1 MSTSPLKNSGNRLT
15 IVLFWSACIA
25 AQYFILLHFGV
36 SPQLALAD
44 SSLSNLVLAA
54 GAILF
59 VTSMEFYRPDV
70 TKYLYLIVWCLTL
83 TAITVGLAKCLLGLI
98 FVEEKSYLDF
108 LASSTII
115 RGVINFLIIGASAIL
130 SLLWYNLEEQKQ
142 STLRKSATEKLSRD
156 AELYKLRQQLQ
167 PHFLFNSLNSISA
180 LVVNQPDQARKMI
193 QQLSDFLRGALKK
206 EDHEWIAFDEEIQH
220 LRLYLEMEEMRFG
233 HRLTTTIEA
242 DEASRTVLVPP
253 MLLQP
258 IVENAI
264 KFGLYDTTENALIS
278 IRVNTSKD
286 LLQIDVTNPYDPGTA
301 SPRPGTGFGLSSV
314 RRRLY
319 LLFLRNDLLETRA
332 ENKEFTTTIK
342 IPRHDLRSID

>member
-1 MSTSPLKNSGNRLT
+1 M
-15 IVLFWSACIA
+15 LFPDEKI
-25 AQYFILLHFGV
+25 YL
-36 SPQLALAD
+36 
-44 SSLSNLVLAA
+44 
-54 GAILF
+54 
-59 VTSMEFYRPDV
+59 EF
-70 TKYLYLIVWCLTL
+70 
-83 TAITVGLAKCLLGLI
+83 
-98 FVEEKSYLDF
+98 LD
-108 LASSTII
+108 SSTII
-115 RGVINFLIIGASAIL
+115 RGVVNFLIIGASAIL

-180 LVVNQPDQARKMI
+180 LVGNQPEQARKMI

-206 EDHEWIAFDEEIQH
+206 EDHEWIAFDDEIQH
-220 LRLYLEMEEMRFG
+220 LRLYLQMEEMRFG

-278 IRVNTSKD
+278 IRVNTTND
-286 LLQIDVTNPYDPGTA
+286 LLNIHVTNPYDPDTA
-301 SPRPGTGFGLSSV
+301 SPRSGTGFGLTSV

-319 LLFLRNDLLETRA
+319 LLFLRNDLLETTA
-332 ENKEFTTTIK
+332 QNKEFMTTIK